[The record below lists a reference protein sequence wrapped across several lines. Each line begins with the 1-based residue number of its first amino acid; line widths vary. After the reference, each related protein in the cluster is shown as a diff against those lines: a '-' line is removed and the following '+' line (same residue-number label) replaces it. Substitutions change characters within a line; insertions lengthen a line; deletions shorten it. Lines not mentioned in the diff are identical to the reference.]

1 MSDADPIDAVLAH
14 HRHDGTRLMQ
24 ILRKTQE
31 ALGWLAP
38 ETITRIA
45 AGVGWP
51 RAPAAAVSGHPGL
64 PESADDR
71 Q

>member
-38 ETITRIA
+38 ETITHRRRFRS
-45 AGVGWP
+45 P
-51 RAPAAAVSGHPGL
+51 RAT
-64 PESADDR
+64 
-71 Q
+71 